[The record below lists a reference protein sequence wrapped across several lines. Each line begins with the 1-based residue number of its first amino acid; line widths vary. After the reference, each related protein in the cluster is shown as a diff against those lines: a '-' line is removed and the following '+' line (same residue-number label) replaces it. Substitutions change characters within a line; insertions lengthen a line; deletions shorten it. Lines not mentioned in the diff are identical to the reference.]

1 MRLKGFPPEGVPAL
15 SYVSTPQGGIVG
27 TAQRQ
32 VTKIISVPGKRG
44 AKGEPGDEGPRGEGL
59 QVDGSALDASHLPP
73 AQAHPLAM
81 WSTVDGQFWLSDGS
95 VWYLAELKGPKG
107 ETGEEGPQGQ
117 QGVRG
122 ERGPEGPKGDPGTT
136 SWTGLADKPATFPA
150 TPHTHTVA
158 EITTLQPAL
167 DARELKSAK
176 GAPNGYAPLDGDG
189 KVPATN
195 LPSYVDDVL
204 EAATRSAFPAT
215 GEAGKIYVALDT
227 NKTWRWGGS
236 DYAEISASPGSTDAV
251 PEGSAN
257 KYYTDAR
264 VQSKVTTMFGNTAGT
279 ICQGNDSRLS
289 NARTPTAHSHPTS
302 EITGLDTVLANKLS
316 GDSSI
321 QLVSKST
328 QAAYDSGPKTATTL
342 YAIVG

>member
-1 MRLKGFPPEGVPAL
+1 MRLRGFPPEGIPTW
-15 SYVSTPQGGIVG
+15 SYVSAPKGAIAG

-32 VTKIISVPGKRG
+32 VSKILSVPGKPG
-44 AKGEPGDEGPRGEGL
+44 AKGEPGGQGPRGEGL
-59 QVDGSALDASHLPP
+59 QVDGSALDANHLPS
-73 AQAHPLAM
+73 AQAHPLEM
-81 WSTVDGQFWLSDGS
+81 WSTNDGQFWLSDGS
-95 VWYLAELKGPKG
+95 VWYLAELQGPKG

-122 ERGPEGPKGDPGTT
+122 ERGSEGPKGDPGTT
-136 SWTGLADKPATFPA
+136 TWTGLSDKPVTFPPA
-150 TPHTHTVA
+150 THTHTIA
-158 EITTLQPAL
+158 EVLTLQPAL
-167 DARELKSAK
+167 DAREVKAAK

-204 EAATRSAFPAT
+204 EASTRSAFPNT

-251 PEGSAN
+251 PEGSSN
-257 KYYTDAR
+257 RYYTDAR
-264 VQSKVTTMFGNTAGT
+264 VQSKVSTMFGNTAGT
-279 ICQGNDSRLS
+279 VCQGNDARLS

-302 EITGLDTVLANKLS
+302 EITGLDAALTNKLS

-321 QLVSKST
+321 QLVVKST
-328 QAAYDSGPKTATTL
+328 QAAYDASPKTATTL